1 MPLDGA
7 AGPARQ
13 PIRSTHPSRQ
23 VGLLLILA
31 AVGLASLFAL
41 GIIVKIL
48 LVQVLVSL

>member
-1 MPLDGA
+1 M
-7 AGPARQ
+7 
-13 PIRSTHPSRQ
+13 
-23 VGLLLILA
+23 LLILA